1 MEKSIDFGPFA
12 AHALVQK
19 GAKSKESGIMI
30 IACPA
35 CDTRYAVPDTAIGDE
50 GRTVRCAK
58 CKHSWYEEPKAL
70 DLTEIVESPFAAD
83 TPEAAPASDTAPE
96 PAPPP
101 APPSPAPKPETP
113 TAEQSAPDGPSVS
126 HWKSSDARVSPPTTG
141 IASRALQRGLAEKEA
156 AQAKV
161 AKAVKDN
168 EKAEAPVEDVPAFDD
183 DPLADEVSK
192 GYDDALADDFGAEA
206 DALYD
211 DEPLDNH
218 QGDYESDYDDDEAS
232 QFDYKPPFTSRR
244 NPLKMWTL
252 AAGIFAFLAIGT
264 VVAVNYY
271 GLPSWL
277 PIQQPTFGIGQ
288 DELEL
293 DFPAA
298 QQRTETLDTGEEIF
312 RVSGSI
318 TNAGSEAKTIPDLLV
333 VFRDERDK
341 RVGDWVVVP
350 SKNKLAPGESLNVAQ
365 AISDIPATAKAAE
378 IGWSPN

>member
-1 MEKSIDFGPFA
+1 
-12 AHALVQK
+12 
-19 GAKSKESGIMI
+19 MI

-58 CKHSWYEEPKAL
+58 CKHSWLEEPKAL
-70 DLTEIVESPFAAD
+70 DLTEIVESPFTAD
-83 TPEAAPASDTAPE
+83 TPEEAPAADTATE

-101 APPSPAPKPETP
+101 APPPAAPPPPAPKPATP
-113 TAEQSAPDGPSVS
+113 TAEQSAPDGPSVN
-126 HWKSSDARVSPPTTG
+126 HWKSSDAPVSPPTTG
-141 IASRALQRGLAEKEA
+141 IASRALQRGLA
-156 AQAKV
+156 
-161 AKAVKDN
+161 AKAAV
-168 EKAEAPVEDVPAFDD
+168 EAKAAKLGKSDKSPDVSPEAPVEEDIPALGD

-192 GYDDALADDFGAEA
+192 GYDDALTDDFGAEA

-218 QGDYESDYDDDEAS
+218 QGDYESDYDDNEAS

-277 PIQQPTFGIGQ
+277 PIQQPTFGVGQ

-318 TNAGSEAKTIPDLLV
+318 TNAGSEATTIPDLLV

>member
-1 MEKSIDFGPFA
+1 
-12 AHALVQK
+12 
-19 GAKSKESGIMI
+19 MI

-35 CDTRYAVPDTAIGDE
+35 CDTRYAVPDNAIGNE

-58 CKHSWYEEPKAL
+58 CKHSWFAEPDLL
-70 DLTEIVESPFAAD
+70 DLTESIDPPDWAKKAD
-83 TPEAAPASDTAPE
+83 DATVAEPE
-96 PAPPP
+96 PAPE
-101 APPSPAPKPETP
+101 PSPAPVPSPSPPPTP
-113 TAEQSAPDGPSVS
+113 APDVAADEAPEGPSVS
-126 HWKSSDARVSPPTTG
+126 HWKSSDAPAAEPASG
-141 IASRALQRGLAEKEA
+141 IASRALQRGLAGA
-156 AQAKV
+156 GGV
-161 AKAVKDN
+161 KAGEDHDATKPEDQT
-168 EKAEAPVEDVPAFDD
+168 VESFDD
-183 DPLADEVSK
+183 DPLAEEMSQDFGESVS
-192 GYDDALADDFGAEA
+192 DDYGAEA

-211 DEPLDNH
+211 DEALAGH
-218 QGDYESDYDDDEAS
+218 QGGYDEDFDDDEAS

-252 AAGIFAFLAIGT
+252 AAGVFALLAIGT
-264 VVAVNYY
+264 VLAVNYY

-277 PIQQPTFGIGQ
+277 PIQQPTFGVGQ

-318 TNAGSEAKTIPDLLV
+318 TNAGSEAKSIPDLLV

-341 RVGDWVVVP
+341 KVGDWVVVP

-365 AISDIPATAKAAE
+365 AISDIPTTAKAAE